1 LLSLTTNGAAD
12 VALTP
17 PSGAARVSNQAI
29 GKLLSPIERNK
40 QMQRLIGKVAIVTGA
55 GGGIGREHALLLAE
69 QGAKV
74 VVNDLGVGKTG
85 DSEMASASRVADEII
100 ALGGE
105 AVPSAESVATTAG
118 SEAIVA
124 AGLDA
129 FGQVDILVNNATLL
143 HANDIWRL
151 TEDQWDAVLDVNLK
165 GYFLMA
171 RAVSPTMCERGE
183 GVIIN
188 TSSGSGFGH
197 PSMAPYASAKEGVV
211 GLTRTIARELG
222 RFGVRCNAIRPAAFS
237 YLASHT
243 YSDMAA
249 DWAELNR
256 LVMSSQGGDAPLMD
270 TSTREEGVSNTPI
283 AMNAESYAPWK
294 VSPVVV
300 WLCTDAAAH
309 VNGRTFDVGGDSV
322 ARYSEP
328 YTERSLVH
336 DGGWTLDAL
345 DEVGDQLVG
354 DLSNVFTLEEYPHLR
369 KFEL

>member
-1 LLSLTTNGAAD
+1 M
-12 VALTP
+12 
-17 PSGAARVSNQAI
+17 
-29 GKLLSPIERNK
+29 K
-40 QMQRLIGKVAIVTGA
+40 RLAGKVAIVTGA

-222 RFGVRCNAIRPAAFS
+222 RFGVRSNAIRPQAFS
-237 YLASHT
+237 YLAFHT
-243 YSDMAA
+243 YSEIAA

-256 LVMSSQGGDAPLMD
+256 LVMSSQGGDVPLMGSDGSTVQDRATAAGFHGTD
-270 TSTREEGVSNTPI
+270 TSTRQEGVSNTPI
-283 AMNAESYAPWK
+283 AMSAESYAPWK
-294 VSPVVV
+294 VSPLVV
-300 WLCTDAAAH
+300 WLCTDAARS

-328 YTERSLVH
+328 HIERSLVH
-336 DGGWTLDAL
+336 EGGWTLDAL
-345 DEVGDQLVG
+345 DKAGDELIG
-354 DLSNVFTLEEYPHLR
+354 DLSNVFTLEDYPYLR
-369 KFEL
+369 KFVR